1 MGAQATRLKLRTL
14 DTSFV
19 IAAMA
24 CGAATSSFALLLCQS
39 SLPTWWT
46 ILSTNSYG
54 TMLSNRL
61 QNAGENADALLSSVV
76 TNCESAKMENHP
88 FCQVAEEISNQPS
101 PYRL

>member
-24 CGAATSSFALLLCQS
+24 CGAATSSFALLLCQN

-46 ILSTNSYG
+46 SLNPISYG
-54 TMLSNRL
+54 TMLPNRL
-61 QNAGENADALLSSVV
+61 QNEGDNADALLSNVV
-76 TNCESAKMENHP
+76 TQCESAQMENHP
-88 FCQVAEEISNQPS
+88 FCQVAEQISNQPS